1 MVPYPVDRPINNA
14 NAEELFNKL
23 PPIHQQPAQQLS
35 LGKVTILAEQMYK
48 GKKYNQTITSTTA
61 QAMSEWTPTTDRV
74 TGVTDRSAWAYSM
87 GNIAGTWFSPAQ
99 LFTLRLYAASHPCWV
114 ATSVAGK
121 FFQDHFIQA
130 PKKPYEKPKL
140 TAAWL
145 KAKAE
150 ARDLTGS
157 QWSSAYSEDE
167 ATTLTAAEKTS
178 LWPASTY
185 WCAPQPA
192 LDCPDT
198 ARTCASRWQASQR
211 RHTQVGKPHAARYA
225 RKYPTRVVRIIGH
238 TSRDPTS
245 CWPTPQ
251 G

>member
-1 MVPYPVDRPINNA
+1 VAQAKKLKPKRSSRSASEMVPYPVDRPINNA

-23 PPIHQQPAQQLS
+23 PPVHQQPAQQLS
-35 LGKVTILAEQMYK
+35 LGKVTILAEQMFK
-48 GKKYNQTITSTTA
+48 GKKYNQAITSTTA
-61 QAMSEWTPTTDRV
+61 QAMSEWTPTADRV
-74 TGVTDRSAWAYSM
+74 TGVTERSAWAYSL

-99 LFTLRLYAASHPCWV
+99 TFTLRLYAASHPCWV
-114 ATSVAGK
+114 PTSVAGR

-130 PKKPYEKPKL
+130 PKKPHEKPKL

-157 QWSSAYSEDE
+157 QWSSVYSEDE

-185 WCAPQPA
+185 WCAAQPA
-192 LDCPDT
+192 LDCLDT
-198 ARTCASRWQASQR
+198 AHACASLQQASQ
-211 RHTQVGKPHAARYA
+211 H
-225 RKYPTRVVRIIGH
+225 
-238 TSRDPTS
+238 
-245 CWPTPQ
+245 
-251 G
+251 